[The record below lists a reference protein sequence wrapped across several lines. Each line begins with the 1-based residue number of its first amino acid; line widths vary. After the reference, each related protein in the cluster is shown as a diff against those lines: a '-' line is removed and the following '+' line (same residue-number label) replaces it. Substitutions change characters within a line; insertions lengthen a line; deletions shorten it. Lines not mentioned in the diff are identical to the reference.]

1 MKKPECVFPGTF
13 DPFTVGHRHLV
24 EKALELYDRV
34 IVAVADITYKKD
46 VLSSKTRVKIAAKS
60 LADLPGVVV
69 EYFTGMLT
77 DFLATKGCFE
87 IVRGIRNDEDAAYER
102 KLAEIYKTMDP
113 RVRVAEI
120 RSDMPDI
127 SSERVRL
134 AVMNGEDIRGL
145 VCDDALSDVVASYAK

>member
-1 MKKPECVFPGTF
+1 M
-13 DPFTVGHRHLV
+13 
-24 EKALELYDRV
+24 
-34 IVAVADITYKKD
+34 
-46 VLSSKTRVKIAAKS
+46 KIAAKS

-77 DFLATKGCFE
+77 DFLAAKGCFE

>member
-1 MKKPECVFPGTF
+1 
-13 DPFTVGHRHLV
+13 
-24 EKALELYDRV
+24 
-34 IVAVADITYKKD
+34 
-46 VLSSKTRVKIAAKS
+46 
-60 LADLPGVVV
+60 
-69 EYFTGMLT
+69 MLT
-77 DFLATKGCFE
+77 DFLAAKGCFE

>member
-13 DPFTVGHRHLV
+13 DPFTFGHRHLV

-60 LADLPGVVV
+60 LADLPRVVV

-77 DFLATKGCFE
+77 DFLAAKGCFE

>member
-77 DFLATKGCFE
+77 DFLAAKGCFE

-102 KLAEIYKTMDP
+102 KLA
-113 RVRVAEI
+113 
-120 RSDMPDI
+120 
-127 SSERVRL
+127 
-134 AVMNGEDIRGL
+134 
-145 VCDDALSDVVASYAK
+145 

>member
-1 MKKPECVFPGTF
+1 MKKPECIFPGTF

-46 VLSSKTRVKIAAKS
+46 VLSSKARVKIAAKS

-77 DFLATKGCFE
+77 DFLAVKGCFE

>member
-60 LADLPGVVV
+60 LADLPDVVV

-77 DFLATKGCFE
+77 DFLAAQGCFE